1 MRLAPRR
8 LKRQNG
14 MKRGAERE
22 PDGGLFEYE
31 WCLVPSLPLQSCLL
45 MDLRRS

>member
-1 MRLAPRR
+1 
-8 LKRQNG
+8 

-31 WCLVPSLPLQSCLL
+31 WSLDPSLPLHSCLL
-45 MDLRRS
+45 VDSRRS